1 MTDLFVVAALCA
13 VDLILIWTVREMEE
27 QMEKRMDIL
36 AAAVPALRE
45 MLREAVRDADQ
56 I

>member
-36 AAAVPALRE
+36 AAAVLALGE
-45 MLREAVRDADQ
+45 AAKEAVRDADQ

>member
-13 VDLILIWTVREMEE
+13 VDLILIWTIREMEE
-27 QMEKRMDIL
+27 RMDIM
-36 AAAVPALRE
+36 AAAVLALGE
-45 MLREAVRDADQ
+45 TVKEAVRDADQ